1 VLASEWIKLVSVRS
15 TVWTLVVTAVVGI
28 GLGAIVTSAQAARY
42 SARTL
47 AAQQAFDP
55 TRSSLSGILFAQL
68 AIGVL
73 GVLMVSAE
81 YRTGTVR
88 ATFAAIPHR
97 PVVLAAKALVFS
109 AITFAVGE
117 AVSFVAFVIGQ
128 SILSGHTPTASLS
141 DPSALRAVIGAGLYL
156 VVLGPFALGLATII
170 HHTAASIS
178 AFVGTLFVLPIIAA
192 VLPSSYS
199 DDVSRF
205 LPQQIGT
212 VMSTATL
219 PRHRSH
225 QRLGLARHPR
235 RLRGRRPYHRR
246 RAARTSRRIAPPTG
260 GLTAT
265 IKRLPK
271 RGRGL
276 PCPAAVV
283 GAQMDCSAARKRGRR
298 LKPGGGVHGR

>member
-1 VLASEWIKLVSVRS
+1 MSVAVDDSPTLEAPNGQISGHIRFRSVLASEWIKLVSVRS

-73 GVLMVSAE
+73 GVLIVSAE
-81 YRTGTVR
+81 YSTGTVR
-88 ATFAAIPHR
+88 ATFAAIPRR
-97 PVVLAAKALVFS
+97 PAVLAAKALVFS
-109 AITFAVGE
+109 AITFVVGE

-156 VVLGPFALGLATII
+156 VVLGLFALGLATII

-178 AFVGTLFVLPIIAA
+178 AFVGSLFVLPIIAA
-192 VLPSSYS
+192 VLPSSFS

-212 VMSTATL
+212 VMTTANYHGTD
-219 PRHRSH
+219 PFSAWA
-225 QRLGLARHPR
+225 GLAI
-235 RLRGRRPYHRR
+235 LGGY
-246 RAARTSRRIAPPTG
+246 AA
-260 GLTAT
+260 
-265 IKRLPK
+265 
-271 RGRGL
+271 
-276 PCPAAVV
+276 AALVI
-283 GAQMDCSAARKRGRR
+283 
-298 LKPGGGVHGR
+298 GGVLLVRRDA